1 MKNLITKSESIFIAG
16 GHGMV
21 GKAIYKNLLNF
32 GYGKSD
38 EGGKIFRPTRKEL
51 DLTNYYSVLNWF
63 KKNKPTV
70 VIIAAAKV
78 GGIFANKEYPF
89 EFILENLKIETN
101 LIELS
106 KIFKVKRLLF
116 LGSSCIYPK
125 FANQPI
131 KEEELL
137 TKSLEETNQYYAIAK
152 IAGIKL
158 CESIRNQYNFD
169 AICLMPTNLYGPN
182 DNYHPTNSH
191 VIPSLIRKFVDA
203 KINKINS
210 VICWGTGKPLREF
223 LYVDDLAEACIFVLE
238 NWAPNSNINKQISLK
253 NELCWLNVGSD
264 DEISIKELA
273 MLISDLVDYNG
284 KIFWDNTKPDGTPR
298 KKLDISRLKKLG
310 WISKTSLKI
319 GIKKTI
325 EAYKKEKVIKTKIL

>member
-1 MKNLITKSESIFIAG
+1 MNDLINKNESIFIAG
-16 GHGMV
+16 GNGMV
-21 GKAIYKNLLNF
+21 GKAIYKKLINA
-32 GYGKSD
+32 GYGRNNI
-38 EGGKIFRPTRKEL
+38 GGKILRPTRKEL
-51 DLTNYYSVLNWF
+51 DLTNYDALSNWF
-63 KKNKPTV
+63 KINKPTV

-78 GGIFANKEYPF
+78 GGIFANKEFPF
-89 EFILENLKIETN
+89 EFLLENLKIETN

-106 KIFKVKRLLF
+106 LFYKVKRLLF

-158 CESIRNQYNFD
+158 CEAVRNQYNFD

-182 DNYHPTNSH
+182 DNYHQTNSH
-191 VIPSLIRKFVDA
+191 VIPSLIRKFEDA
-203 KINKINS
+203 KKKKSNS
-210 VICWGTGKPLREF
+210 VICWGSGKPLREF

-238 NWAPNSNINKQISLK
+238 KWCPNNKIKHSNSSDK
-253 NELCWLNVGSD
+253 ELCWLNVGSNF
-264 DEISIKELA
+264 EVSIGKLSN
-273 MLISDLVDYNG
+273 LISEEIGYEG
-284 KIFWDNTKPDGTPR
+284 KIIWDESKPDGTPR
-298 KKLDISRLKKLG
+298 KKLDTSRLSNLG
-310 WISKTSLKI
+310 WESKTEFTL

-325 EAYKKEKVIKTKIL
+325 ASYREEKRLKINRE

>member
-1 MKNLITKSESIFIAG
+1 
-16 GHGMV
+16 
-21 GKAIYKNLLNF
+21 
-32 GYGKSD
+32 
-38 EGGKIFRPTRKEL
+38 
-51 DLTNYYSVLNWF
+51 
-63 KKNKPTV
+63 
-70 VIIAAAKV
+70 
-78 GGIFANKEYPF
+78 
-89 EFILENLKIETN
+89 
-101 LIELS
+101 
-106 KIFKVKRLLF
+106 
-116 LGSSCIYPK
+116 
-125 FANQPI
+125 
-131 KEEELL
+131 
-137 TKSLEETNQYYAIAK
+137 
-152 IAGIKL
+152 
-158 CESIRNQYNFD
+158 
-169 AICLMPTNLYGPN
+169 MPTNLYGPN

-238 NWAPNSNINKQISLK
+238 NWEPNSNINKQISLK

>member
-1 MKNLITKSESIFIAG
+1 MNNLINKNESIFIAG
-16 GHGMV
+16 GYGMV
-21 GKAIYKNLLNF
+21 GKAIYKRLINL
-32 GYGKSD
+32 GYGEND
-38 EGGKIFRPTRKEL
+38 IGGKILRPTRKQL
-51 DLTNYYSVLNWF
+51 NLTNYDALAKWF
-63 KKNKPTV
+63 KINKPTV
-70 VIIAAAKV
+70 VIISAAKV

-89 EFILENLKIETN
+89 EFLLENLKIETN

-106 KIFKVKRLLF
+106 KIYQVKRLLF

-137 TKSLEETNQYYAIAK
+137 SKSLEETNQYYAIAK

-158 CESIRNQYNFD
+158 CEAIRNEYNFD

-182 DNYHPTNSH
+182 DNYHPMNSH

-210 VICWGTGKPLREF
+210 VSCWGTGVPLREF
-223 LYVDDLAEACIFVLE
+223 LYVDDLAEACVFVLE
-238 NWAPNSNINKQISLK
+238 SWAPNSNSNNQISL
-253 NELCWLNVGSD
+253 NSELCWLNVGSD

-273 MLISDLVDYNG
+273 ILISDLVNYNG
-284 KIFWDNTKPDGTPR
+284 KIVWDFSKPDGTPR
-298 KKLDISRLKKLG
+298 KKLDTSRLKNLG

-325 EAYKKEKVIKTKIL
+325 EAYKKENF